1 MNPDSP
7 TPQSK
12 EATAFEKFMGS
23 RPIDVSGRNPGELQY
38 DFLGLM
44 WDRDKRI
51 FLAGQESMKATA
63 LTPEEAEDLIKT
75 AIGGDL
81 YAWHRAQAR
90 WYPEMGDN
98 AYTPIYMVIAHIL
111 RKLARLSVPKGE

>member
-1 MNPDSP
+1 MCTRSTTGIRQPCAGIVSLPDSP

-12 EATAFEKFMGS
+12 DPTAFEKFMGS

-51 FLAGQESMKATA
+51 FLAGQESMKAPA
-63 LTPEEAEDLIKT
+63 LTPEEVK
-75 AIGGDL
+75 AIEHALLFANVEPGFSDEKN
-81 YAWHRAQAR
+81 YTIRA
-90 WYPEMGDN
+90 
-98 AYTPIYMVIAHIL
+98 L
-111 RKLARLSVPKGE
+111 LARLSPKGE